1 MNSQSTRIYISGT
14 MSEPKSPNKGG
25 KPPVYK
31 HFAEGDKLY
40 YRDEGKIYC
49 ICDDKQASG
58 YILKDHKGHDMFLPQ
73 DFTDLVSY
81 DSAKIMCNRQS
92 VHLPLPG
99 HLNYVRRVPPPLFV
113 SKTPTKNRPMW
124 NRDAIN
130 RHIQECLRRRQDA
143 GIR

>member
-1 MNSQSTRIYISGT
+1 MRK
-14 MSEPKSPNKGG
+14 PKVKNKGG
-25 KPPVYK
+25 KPQIYK
-31 HFAEGDKLY
+31 HFAAGDKLY

-58 YILKDHKGHDMFLPQ
+58 YIIKDHQGEDMFLPQ

-81 DSAKIMCNRQS
+81 DSAKNMCDKHS
-92 VHLPLPG
+92 VHMPQPG
-99 HLNYVRRVPPPLFV
+99 HLNHVLRVPPPLFV
-113 SKTPTKNRPMW
+113 VSTPQKKRPMW

-130 RHIQECLRRRQDA
+130 RHIQECLRRRHDA